1 MAGSE
6 TTVCVKYM
14 RVIFS
19 RLGPKIRT
27 TEVENF
33 MCPRIQNCVKYVTL
47 LQAKTYRL
55 YIINTQQHAKEFIYL
70 MSNMHLIEKHI
81 FCCGKLIYGIFCKI

>member
-19 RLGPKIRT
+19 RQGPKIRT

-33 MCPRIQNCVKYVTL
+33 VSQNTKLCQIRDLVT
-47 LQAKTYRL
+47 
-55 YIINTQQHAKEFIYL
+55 
-70 MSNMHLIEKHI
+70 S
-81 FCCGKLIYGIFCKI
+81 